1 MGRIR
6 KYRPTD
12 RWTDTQKQN
21 ASDHGYHQRGGIKS
35 PANCKIQRHLSGC
48 DRLNPHCV
56 NRFCKGLNVKEVNLF
71 AKVSHCRFNM
81 ELTMVSYSI
90 KWVEILWSVSFFVFG
105 LCSLFGKSPT
115 AMRLLYAVEFLFHT
129 EYWLTYVL
137 LSRGCNMVLR
147 TCMLFLTADFDL
159 YLSNAHKNSCRE
171 GNCLP
176 ISYVLF
182 C

>member
-56 NRFCKGLNVKEVNLF
+56 NKFCKGLNVKEVNLF
-71 AKVSHCRFNM
+71 AKASHCRFNM

-90 KWVEILWSVSFFVFG
+90 KWVEILRSVSFFVFG
-105 LCSLFGKSPT
+105 LCRKKKKVLKSLWEKPYSHEI
-115 AMRLLYAVEFLFHT
+115 AI
-129 EYWLTYVL
+129 
-137 LSRGCNMVLR
+137 CNGI
-147 TCMLFLTADFDL
+147 F
-159 YLSNAHKNSCRE
+159 
-171 GNCLP
+171 
-176 ISYVLF
+176 ISY
-182 C
+182 